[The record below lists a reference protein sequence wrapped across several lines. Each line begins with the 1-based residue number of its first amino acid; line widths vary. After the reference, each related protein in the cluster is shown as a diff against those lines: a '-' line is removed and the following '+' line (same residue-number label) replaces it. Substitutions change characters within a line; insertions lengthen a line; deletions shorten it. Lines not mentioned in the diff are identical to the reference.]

1 MPASVDARWLIAALA
16 PYVRDFVVAAGSRSA
31 PLAYAIASAEGSGM
45 VRAHPAFDERSAGFF
60 ALGLAQ
66 ASKAPVAVVT
76 TSGTAP
82 AHLLPAVIEA
92 FHTGAPLIVI
102 SADRPFEMRGVGAS
116 QTTDQSGLFGNHVV
130 AQLDVPAEV
139 GISPDA
145 RAVSEDGAAK
155 AFVARIRRLVGQV
168 VGARGA
174 GGPAHINIGFRD
186 PLTPEGA
193 PAVADLDAGI
203 PARLARRQPV
213 VTAWEDAV
221 QDLRTVIVAGDKAE
235 GAAQLAQAA
244 GIPLLAEPSSG
255 AFGAAAFCGFEQ
267 QMLTRFAGEI
277 EQVVVLGHP
286 SLSRPVSRL
295 LAGPARVVVASIAHE
310 YPDVAGN
317 ADIVVEQLAPARQ
330 KMPQGAWTRSWAE
343 HAQNVGQWIRAR
355 ELSQLAASSL
365 HEGNC
370 HGNNMREADSNSGT
384 RHPIPHGVIAA
395 RAVWDAYANASR
407 AAEPEDGGHAL
418 VLGASNS
425 IRYIDLAADSPVGS
439 GAKGVFAARGQAGI
453 DGTIATA
460 KGIALGLDC
469 PVRALVGDLTFM
481 HDIGSLLLPA
491 GQSVPDVDVVVID
504 DQGGRIFQSL
514 EHGLAPSAVYER
526 FFAVAHSLDFEAL
539 AAATGWEYVRAD
551 FTTSTRNGAE
561 GNGNDAVEADAFE
574 TLTRALADRPRG
586 RIIHVVA
593 DHSGVRAGVQSL
605 FPEKTQVR

>member
-1 MPASVDARWLIAALA
+1 MPASVDARWLVAALA

-31 PLAYAIASAEGSGM
+31 PLAYAIASAEQSAM
-45 VRAHPAFDERSAGFF
+45 VRAHPVFDERSAGFF

-92 FHTGAPLIVI
+92 FHTSTPLIVI

-116 QTTDQSGLFGNHVV
+116 QTTDQSALFGKHVV
-130 AQLDVPAEV
+130 AQLDVPAGV
-139 GISPDA
+139 GISPDT
-145 RAVSEDGAAK
+145 RSIYEDGAAQ
-155 AFVARIRRLVGQV
+155 AFVARVRRLVAQA
-168 VGARGA
+168 VGARGV

-193 PAVADLDAGI
+193 PAVADLDAGA
-203 PARLARRQPV
+203 PARLVGREPV

-221 QDLRTVIVAGDKAE
+221 RDLRTVIVAGDKAE

-244 GIPLLAEPSSG
+244 GVPLLAEPSSG
-255 AFGAAAFCGFEQ
+255 AFGSPAFSGFQQ
-267 QMLTRFAGEI
+267 QMLTRFASEI

-295 LAGPARVVVASIAHE
+295 LAGPARVVVASIARE
-310 YPDVAGN
+310 YPDVAGS
-317 ADIVVEQLAPARQ
+317 ADLVVEKLAPAKQ
-330 KMPQGAWTRSWAE
+330 KMAEGAWAKSWAC
-343 HAQNVGQWIRAR
+343 HAQNIGHWIQAR
-355 ELSQLAASSL
+355 ELSQLASSCL
-365 HEGNC
+365 DEDNSQGNSPC
-370 HGNNMREADSNSGT
+370 EADSNTGANQ
-384 RHPIPHGVIAA
+384 PIPHGVIAA
-395 RAVWDAYANASR
+395 RAVWDAYARASR
-407 AAEPEDGGHAL
+407 ADGPADGGHAL

-425 IRYIDLAADSPVGS
+425 IRYVDLAADSPVGN

-460 KGIALGLDC
+460 KGIAYGLDC

-481 HDIGSLLLPA
+481 HDIGSLLLPV
-491 GQSVPDVDVVVID
+491 GQAAPNVDVVVID
-504 DQGGRIFQSL
+504 DGGGRIFQSL

-526 FFAVAHSLDFEAL
+526 FFALAHSLDFAAL
-539 AAATGWEYVRAD
+539 AVATGWEYVRAD
-551 FTTSTRNGAE
+551 FTSSNSGSANTAANNAG
-561 GNGNDAVEADAFE
+561 EANAFD

-593 DHSGVRAGVQSL
+593 DHSEVRAGVQSL

>member
-1 MPASVDARWLIAALA
+1 MPACVDARWLIATLA

-45 VRAHPAFDERSAGFF
+45 VCAYPAFDERSAGFY

-130 AQLDVPAEV
+130 AQLDVPADV

-145 RAVSEDGAAK
+145 LAVSEDGVAR
-155 AFVARIRRLVGQV
+155 AFVARVRRLVGQA
-168 VGARGA
+168 VGVRGA

-203 PARLARRQPV
+203 PARLARRQPA

-221 QDLRTVIVAGDKAE
+221 HDLRTVIVAGDKAE
-235 GAAQLAQAA
+235 GTAQLAQAA
-244 GIPLLAEPSSG
+244 GVPLLAEPSSG
-255 AFGAAAFCGFEQ
+255 AFGAPAFCGFQQ
-267 QMLTRFAGEI
+267 QMLTRFAGEV

-295 LAGPARVVVASIAHE
+295 LAGPARVVVASNARE
-310 YPDVAGN
+310 YPDVAGS
-317 ADIVVEQLAPARQ
+317 ADLVVEQLAPARQ
-330 KMPQGAWTRSWAE
+330 KMSQGAWTRSWAE
-343 HAQNVGQWIRAR
+343 HAQNIGRWIQAR
-355 ELSQLAASSL
+355 ELSQLAVSSL
-365 HEGNC
+365 HEGNSQ
-370 HGNNMREADSNSGT
+370 GDNPRATDANSGT
-384 RHPIPHGVIAA
+384 HHRVPHGVIAA

-407 AAEPEDGGHAL
+407 ADGPADVSHAL

-425 IRYIDLAADSPVGS
+425 IRYIDLAADSPVGNC
-439 GAKGVFAARGQAGI
+439 AKGVFAARGQAGI

-460 KGIALGLDC
+460 KGIAMGLDC
-469 PVRALVGDLTFM
+469 PVRVLLGDLTFM

-514 EHGLAPSAVYER
+514 EHGLAPSALYER

-551 FTTSTRNGAE
+551 FTSATRNGK
-561 GNGNDAVEADAFE
+561 NGVEADAFE

-593 DHSGVRAGVQSL
+593 DHSEVRAGVQSL
-605 FPEKTQVR
+605 FPEKTQVY